1 MHRTV
6 LKTLLAAPAA
16 IVLALASPVVLAQA
30 PSKPVRLVVPAPA
43 GDGSDVLARA
53 IAQEMSAGLGQPVLI
68 ENRPG
73 AGGSIASDMVA
84 KAAPD
89 GHTLILGNGSSHGV
103 TPSLYPRLP
112 YDTLKDFAPI
122 TLVATAPNV
131 LVVSASLPVS
141 NVREFI
147 AHAKTRPGQLHIAS
161 GGNGSLSH
169 LSAELFKSMAGVD
182 LVHVP
187 YKGAAPGL
195 TDLAAGQV
203 AAMII
208 NIPSAQGLL
217 KSGRLKAL
225 ATTGQQRA
233 AALPEVPTLDESGL
247 KGYET
252 TSWFAL
258 LAPARTPA
266 AAIDRLQGET
276 AKALATPAVRER
288 LATMGLTP
296 VGNTPAQ
303 FDAFMRAEIAKYAK
317 VIKDAGVKID

>member
-1 MHRTV
+1 MRRTV

-16 IVLALASPVVLAQA
+16 LVLALASSVVLAQA

-131 LVVSASLPVS
+131 LVVSASLPVG

-147 AHAKTRPGQLHIAS
+147 AHAKARPGQLHIAS

-217 KSGRLKAL
+217 
-225 ATTGQQRA
+225 
-233 AALPEVPTLDESGL
+233 EVPTLDESGL